1 LQKPFIE
8 SGNDTFVL
16 PLMQGFVGQFQF
28 SATVPSSSESWPP
41 TEPGERGVTEAAH
54 EDGKRNL
61 LLTLISRR
69 SIKRAGLRYLRR
81 GVDDFGNVANCVE
94 TEQILSDWNWDHI
107 FSHVQLR
114 GSIPLYFQQSPYAL
128 RPKPVLLRSEA
139 VNAEAFQRHFKNI
152 RGRYGSIHAV
162 SLVEKRGNEAII
174 GEKFQNS
181 FENLPDANQG
191 VGFNWFDFHREC
203 RGMRFENVK
212 LLFNEIGETLDKFGH
227 TEEIRENGTSRRA
240 KNQSGVLRTNCM
252 DCLDR
257 TNVVQSFCARNSLD
271 KQLISLGIT
280 SMSAEEEMK
289 TSAGFNILWA
299 DNGDAISKQY
309 ASTAALKGD
318 FTRTRKRNYRG
329 ALTDFGLTLSR
340 FFTNVVSDFFT
351 QAAIDF
357 LLGNVTSKVFEEFEE
372 EMITADPAVSMKKV
386 RENAVETSA
395 KIVVEDENEVVLG
408 GWAFMTP
415 SGEGGRRKLPLR
427 EVVILV
433 TDQAIYR
440 CRFEFGVEK
449 VSEFERVE
457 LEDVIGVQWGNS
469 LPPPSTITRRLTKTS
484 GTYITSTLT
493 PSSIDERRNVGFILK
508 YRPPFAGELVR
519 VNTRSLRSTFTKP
532 MGEYHDHGDS
542 DTHSEAA
549 APSTD
554 AAAAAAATTSSPSAT
569 RIMAF
574 KAPADVEDSEV
585 DLVKSVCQAI
595 ANACAKHRPA
605 LAMETFVENK
615 DVIGLAEARKSTGL
629 LEQWGYNLRKLVWA

>member
-1 LQKPFIE
+1 
-8 SGNDTFVL
+8 
-16 PLMQGFVGQFQF
+16 MQGFVGQFQF
-28 SATVPSSSESWPP
+28 SAAAPSSSELWPP
-41 TEPGERGVTEAAH
+41 TNPGERGVTEVAD

-81 GVDDFGNVANCVE
+81 GVDDFGDVANCVE
-94 TEQILSDWNWDHI
+94 TEQILSDQNWDHI

-114 GSIPLYFQQSPYAL
+114 GSIPLYFQQSPYVL

-139 VNAEAFQRHFKNI
+139 ANTEAFRRHFENI
-152 RGRYGSIHAV
+152 GGRYGSIHAV

-174 GEKFQNS
+174 GDKFQNS
-181 FENLPDANQG
+181 FESLRNANKG

-212 LLFNEIGETLDKFGH
+212 LLFDEIGETLDKFEY
-227 TEEIRENGTSRRA
+227 TEEIQEKGKPRRVR
-240 KNQSGVLRTNCM
+240 NQSGVLRTNCM

-271 KQLISLGIT
+271 KQLMSLGIA

-351 QAAIDF
+351 QVAIDF
-357 LLGNVTSKVFEEFEE
+357 LLGNVTSKAFEEFEE

-386 RENAVETSA
+386 RENAVETCA

-408 GWAFMTP
+408 GWAFLTP
-415 SGEGGRRKLPLR
+415 SDEGSRRKPPFQ
-427 EVVILV
+427 EAVVLI
-433 TDQAIYR
+433 TDQAVYR
-440 CRFEFGVEK
+440 CRFKFGVEK
-449 VSEFERVE
+449 VSEFERVK
-457 LEDVIGVQWGNS
+457 LKDVIGVQWGNS
-469 LPPPSTITRRLTKTS
+469 RAPPPPRIITQRLTKTS

-493 PSSIDERRNVGFILK
+493 PSSIDERRNVGFLLK
-508 YRPPFAGELVR
+508 YRPPCTGELVR
-519 VNTRSLRSTFTKP
+519 VNTRSLRNTFTKP
-532 MGEYHDHGDS
+532 MGEYRDHSGS

-549 APSTD
+549 APSVD
-554 AAAAAAATTSSPSAT
+554 AAATSSTSAA
-569 RIMAF
+569 RMMAF
-574 KAPADVEDSEV
+574 KAPADGEDSEV

-595 ANACAKHRPA
+595 VNACAKQRPA
-605 LAMETFVENK
+605 LSMETFVESK